1 MMTRADSRS
10 TNWTASLPIIR
21 SHCGPSQCL
30 ADRGELNVR
39 AFHPASRQP
48 ATAEQ
53 VDKVVAEIKQQKTF
67 QGNDY
72 FDNVGWGE
80 STYGP
85 VTTQLLRPSGNT
97 KPEDMAQFRRIATAL
112 AERGLY
118 SNSHVEMTD
127 VIDAFLNE
135 YEEINKVTPIKGLRW
150 SFSHLD

>member
-1 MMTRADSRS
+1 MACQYQKARRRATRWGSRRVD
-10 TNWTASLPIIR
+10 AGGR
-21 SHCGPSQCL
+21 GASHCGPYHL

-39 AFHPASRQP
+39 AFYTTIRQP

-53 VDKVVAEIKQQKTF
+53 VDKVIAEIKQQKSF
-67 QGNDY
+67 QGSDY

-97 KPEDMAQFRRIATAL
+97 KPEDMAQFRRVATAL

-135 YEEINKVTPIKGLRW
+135 YERSTR
-150 SFSHLD
+150 